1 MRKENE
7 IWIYLFGQS
16 LIKSKTDLSEFILDF
31 INVHFQI
38 LSHPIVTN
46 LK

>member
-7 IWIYLFGQS
+7 IWIYLFAQS
-16 LIKSKTDLSEFILDF
+16 LIKSKTNLSDFILDF
-31 INVHFQI
+31 INIHSQT
-38 LSHPIVTN
+38 LSHPLVTN

>member
-16 LIKSKTDLSEFILDF
+16 LIKSKTDLSEFILDS
-31 INVHFQI
+31 QI
-38 LSHPIVTN
+38 FSHPLVTN